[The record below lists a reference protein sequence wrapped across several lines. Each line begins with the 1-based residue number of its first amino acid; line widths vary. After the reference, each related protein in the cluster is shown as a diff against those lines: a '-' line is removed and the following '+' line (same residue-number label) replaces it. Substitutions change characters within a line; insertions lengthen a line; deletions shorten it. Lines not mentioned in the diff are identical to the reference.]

1 MKKTT
6 LLLIIIT
13 LIAKVSGFLKDIVLS
28 YYYGASSISD
38 VYLISLTIPTGI
50 FAFVGAAISTGFIP
64 MYSKIEKIEGS
75 LEAEKYTSNLIN
87 IILLICTVIIIIAY
101 IFSEQIVRAFASGFE
116 GEVLELTINFT
127 RIGLLQIYAMG
138 IIYIF
143 NGFLQIKKNYI
154 VPALIALP
162 LNFLTIFSIIISYNY
177 GILYL
182 AIGTLL
188 ATFSQLIFLVP
199 FIVKKKF
206 EYSLFVDIK
215 DKNIKNMAKIA
226 LPVIIGAS
234 VNEIN
239 ILIDRT
245 IASNIVEGG
254 ISALTYANKLN
265 QFFQG
270 IFVVTIATVIYPE
283 ISRMAAEKNLKGV
296 RNTLRTA
303 ILGVIIFI
311 IPVTV
316 GTMFF
321 SKQVVS
327 FLFGRGAFDEQA
339 VSLTSIALFFY
350 SLGMIGFG
358 LREILSRAFYAI
370 QDTKT
375 PMLNGIVGMF
385 VNIVLNI
392 VLSKYLGLGGLAL
405 ATSFSALITVLLLFI
420 NLRKKI
426 GNLSIKKI
434 TSVFLKV
441 CLSSLAMGIISKMC
455 FVVMSTTI
463 NQYISFFVSVLVGFL
478 LYIIFIFIMKI
489 EDVSTFFSFIKKYK

>member
-154 VPALIALP
+154 VPALILLP
-162 LNFLTIFSIIISYNY
+162 LNFLTIFSIIISHNY

-188 ATFSQLIFLVP
+188 ATFSQLIFLIP

-206 EYSLFVDIK
+206 KYYLFIDIK

-270 IFVVTIATVIYPE
+270 IFVITIATVIYPE

-327 FLFGRGAFDEQA
+327 LLFGRGAFDEQA

-405 ATSFSALITVLLLFI
+405 ATSFSALFTVLLLFI

-426 GNLSIKKI
+426 GSLNIKKI
-434 TSVFLKV
+434 TSVCLKV
-441 CLSSLAMGIISKMC
+441 CLSSLAMGGISKIC

-478 LYIIFIFIMKI
+478 LYVIFIFIMKI
-489 EDVSTFFSFIKKYK
+489 EDVSMFLKKIKK

>member
-1 MKKTT
+1 
-6 LLLIIIT
+6 
-13 LIAKVSGFLKDIVLS
+13 
-28 YYYGASSISD
+28 
-38 VYLISLTIPTGI
+38 
-50 FAFVGAAISTGFIP
+50 
-64 MYSKIEKIEGS
+64 
-75 LEAEKYTSNLIN
+75 
-87 IILLICTVIIIIAY
+87 
-101 IFSEQIVRAFASGFE
+101 
-116 GEVLELTINFT
+116 
-127 RIGLLQIYAMG
+127 
-138 IIYIF
+138 
-143 NGFLQIKKNYI
+143 
-154 VPALIALP
+154 
-162 LNFLTIFSIIISYNY
+162 
-177 GILYL
+177 
-182 AIGTLL
+182 
-188 ATFSQLIFLVP
+188 
-199 FIVKKKF
+199 
-206 EYSLFVDIK
+206 
-215 DKNIKNMAKIA
+215 
-226 LPVIIGAS
+226 
-234 VNEIN
+234 
-239 ILIDRT
+239 
-245 IASNIVEGG
+245 
-254 ISALTYANKLN
+254 
-265 QFFQG
+265 
-270 IFVVTIATVIYPE
+270 
-283 ISRMAAEKNLKGV
+283 MAAEKNLKGV